1 MNAGNEGEESTMKTI
16 NTIAYSITI
25 VLVYAVIMFY
35 FAGKQLWAEVGIPD
49 DAPIKQ
55 PGIGK
60 KIWRDM
66 WWVIPA
72 VLFILFSS
80 KFIEMAAAGGGVPI
94 GATEGT
100 QLLNNVELAAQV
112 QQQIRTYQNLADQLD
127 LMANN
132 DRLLNSHNFHATG
145 GRMLAELHRAVERDG
160 LISYVGSSVNEEYDR
175 VHPSYRDY
183 ARETYG
189 IEAVTHASFRTF
201 DEQRRA
207 NIKAAL
213 DTVNINRN
221 QVLTEGQMLDLIQ
234 RQARDTES
242 RKAIMQ
248 IGNDLALTQV
258 HQARRMENLLQTQ
271 IVMQANFQAA
281 EQSKETREQA
291 ESDDAWERVRE
302 GRKRLQQQYQ
312 ERARNQP

>member
-1 MNAGNEGEESTMKTI
+1 MLNSLIRWTAALHVAM
-16 NTIAYSITI
+16 
-25 VLVYAVIMFY
+25 
-35 FAGKQLWAEVGIPD
+35 Q
-49 DAPIKQ
+49 
-55 PGIGK
+55 IGT
-60 KIWRDM
+60 
-66 WWVIPA
+66 A
-72 VLFILFSS
+72 T
-80 KFIEMAAAGGGVPI
+80 AGGGVPI

-112 QQQIRTYQNLADQLD
+112 QQQIRTYQSLADQLD

-189 IEAVTHASFRTF
+189 IEAVTHANFRTW

-213 DTVNINRN
+213 GY
-221 QVLTEGQMLDLIQ
+221 GQHQPQPGIDGGADARLDPATGARYRKPQ
-234 RQARDTES
+234 GNHADRQ
-242 RKAIMQ
+242 
-248 IGNDLALTQV
+248 
-258 HQARRMENLLQTQ
+258 
-271 IVMQANFQAA
+271 
-281 EQSKETREQA
+281 
-291 ESDDAWERVRE
+291 
-302 GRKRLQQQYQ
+302 
-312 ERARNQP
+312 

>member
-1 MNAGNEGEESTMKTI
+1 M
-16 NTIAYSITI
+16 
-25 VLVYAVIMFY
+25 
-35 FAGKQLWAEVGIPD
+35 
-49 DAPIKQ
+49 
-55 PGIGK
+55 
-60 KIWRDM
+60 
-66 WWVIPA
+66 
-72 VLFILFSS
+72 
-80 KFIEMAAAGGGVPI
+80 
-94 GATEGT
+94 
-100 QLLNNVELAAQV
+100 NNVELAAQV

-132 DRLLNSHNFHATG
+132 DRL
-145 GRMLAELHRAVERDG
+145 
-160 LISYVGSSVNEEYDR
+160 
-175 VHPSYRDY
+175 
-183 ARETYG
+183 
-189 IEAVTHASFRTF
+189 
-201 DEQRRA
+201 RRA